1 MLHRWLLLHGGRWD
15 SIPSREGFRSLFHF
29 RLFFVRNYLL
39 SIYLLFVIRF
49 TNSEFQGLGWAW
61 SKSAKR
67 SGGPYLID
75 FTVQLDG
82 IKLRPF
88 LKVKRSYERNLNRVL
103 TKCIILLGL

>member
-15 SIPSREGFRSLFHF
+15 SIPSRE
-29 RLFFVRNYLL
+29 
-39 SIYLLFVIRF
+39 
-49 TNSEFQGLGWAW
+49 GLGWAW

-82 IKLRPF
+82 FKLRPF
-88 LKVKRSYERNLNRVL
+88 LKVKKSYERNLNRVL